1 MENKSHVPN
10 HQPDEKRWE
19 QEIFGF
25 HRISTRFHMVKP
37 PYGLPWSS
45 KKPLGVASKRWWFDN
60 QQIKVLPSTYSGS
73 MMTTSG
79 HSHEKLGEGFGHQ
92 IWWLISSHHVEASH
106 TDLTFEDP
114 HGCFDPTNHSMVPV
128 CGSTLWNLRITYP
141 VLGQIMARPTKKGKI
156 EIHRRPVALCFLPC
170 LSDPMRFHTQMGTR
184 CSVQN
189 TSSTVHH
196 PLWASSEIKNPFT
209 SWILQYPSVGE
220 YTFFDGLPLFLTHN
234 EKKTYPYSEK

>member
-141 VLGQIMARPTKKGKI
+141 VLGQIMARPTKNCKNKNTPPTI
-156 EIHRRPVALCFLPC
+156 ALCFSPC
-170 LSDPMRFHTQMGTR
+170 LKSNEISHTNGNSMQCTKHIQYRPPPSLGFVRNQKPIYQLDSPVSKCWWIYLFWWLTLIFDPQR
-184 CSVQN
+184 
-189 TSSTVHH
+189 
-196 PLWASSEIKNPFT
+196 
-209 SWILQYPSVGE
+209 
-220 YTFFDGLPLFLTHN
+220 
-234 EKKTYPYSEK
+234 KKTYPYSEK